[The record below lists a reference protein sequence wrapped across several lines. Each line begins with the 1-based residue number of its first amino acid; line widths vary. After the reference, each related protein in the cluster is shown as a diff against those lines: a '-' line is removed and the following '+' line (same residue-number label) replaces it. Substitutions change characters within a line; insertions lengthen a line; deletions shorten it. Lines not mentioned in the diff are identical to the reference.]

1 MTVPAPRLLISLAC
15 LLTLGHEAM
24 AGTATHQ
31 PTQHE
36 QYMLQLINRA
46 RANGGAEM
54 DRLGPETSVNEGPPT
69 VNGNPWTIYNSVQ
82 PLAWNG
88 QLTAAA
94 QSHATNLQAVDW
106 NFNRTTYGANPHTPN
121 SSFPGGA
128 TVPIGRI
135 GAAGYAYSDSGVRV
149 SNPSGSYPGPE
160 NIYLSVASNSD
171 GWSQA
176 EILAAINAG
185 HKSLFEDFTVA
196 GRGHRNTTM
205 YEIYK
210 EIGIGTATGTD
221 QNASNQTRD
230 TVYLVQNFGK
240 SSVITNAIL
249 TGLAYNDLDSNNF
262 FTPARTPTSE
272 SITGLT
278 VQARQGGITVASV
291 AAFETGGYSLPLAA
305 GSYQI
310 FFLTANATEHS
321 AGTVVM
327 GADNVELNVKTP
339 AFVANY
345 AAWINGF
352 PSAYSQPGFAQDA
365 DGDGV
370 LNGVEHILGTSP
382 AARTTGLYQV
392 SRAASA
398 LKFRHSRS
406 NAIVAGITH
415 TYQWSS
421 DLTNW
426 HSSGQ
431 TNAAGITATIA
442 ASTIVDNTAPNLD
455 TVEVTTTITAGSNA
469 KVFVRLRA
477 AQ

>member
-1 MTVPAPRLLISLAC
+1 
-15 LLTLGHEAM
+15 M
-24 AGTATHQ
+24 AGTINHQ

-46 RANGGAEM
+46 RANGNAEM
-54 DRLGPETSVNEGPPT
+54 TRLGNAGSVTVNEGPPSL
-69 VNGNPWTIYNSVQ
+69 NGNAWTNLNTVA
-82 PLAWNG
+82 PLAWST
-88 QLTAAA
+88 QLAAAA
-94 QSHATNLQAVDW
+94 QSHANNLQSVDW
-106 NFNRTTYGANPHTPN
+106 YFNTATYGSSPHTPN
-121 SSFPGGA
+121 SAFPGGA
-128 TVPIGRI
+128 TTPGSRMT
-135 GAAGYAYSDSGVRV
+135 AAGYSQTSSGARGTAT
-149 SNPSGSYPGPE
+149 SPSYRPGGE
-160 NIYLSVASNSD
+160 NVFLSFATPNN
-171 GWSQA
+171 GWTNA
-176 EILAAINAG
+176 DVLAATNSG
-185 HKSLFEDFTVA
+185 HEWLFEDFPVS
-196 GRGHRNTTM
+196 GRGHRNTLM
-205 YEIYK
+205 YEFFR
-210 EIGIGTATGTD
+210 EVGIGTATGTD
-221 QNASNQTRD
+221 NDAGTLKDSA
-230 TVYLVQNFGK
+230 YLVQNFAR
-240 SSVITNAIL
+240 SSVVTNPIL
-249 TGLAYNDLDSNNF
+249 TGLAYDDLDSNNF
-262 FTPARTPTSE
+262 FTPALTPTSE

-278 VQARQGGITVASV
+278 VQARQSGAVVASV
-291 AAFETGGYSLPLAA
+291 AAFDTGGYSLPLAA
-305 GSYQI
+305 GTYQI
-310 FFLTANATEHS
+310 FFVKADGTEHS
-321 AGTVVM
+321 AGNVVM
-327 GADNVELNVKTP
+327 GSQNIELNVKTP
-339 AFVANY
+339 TFVATY
-345 AAWINGF
+345 ASWIAGF
-352 PSAYSQPGFAQDA
+352 PGASAQPGFTQDA

-442 ASTIVDNTAPNLD
+442 ASTIVDNAAPNLD